1 MKPTL
6 KSATEEALHT
16 VSAVTS
22 KVHKAGSAF
31 RSLLLPASGSRPVSR
46 TPAAAPGS
54 SPGIE
59 SLAGLS
65 AAPEAGTVSCS
76 LLDYGP
82 EGCSTRAGADIVTL
96 LAEPRPPHSRVRWI
110 NVNGLHAWVVNHLR
124 QAFQFHTLAAED
136 VLRTAQRPKLE
147 AYDNC
152 LFLIVRMMMLKD
164 GRLISEQ
171 VSLFLFDDLVLT
183 FQEQAGDVW
192 DPIRQRIEK
201 TGVRIRS
208 QGAAYLLYALLDA
221 VVDHCFPILEQFGEQ
236 LEGLEKEVMDNA
248 TPATQQRI
256 LAAKRDL
263 SMLRRVLWPLR
274 DIANE
279 LHSEKNEDIPA
290 EVKAF
295 MRDVYDHTIQ
305 VMDILET
312 CREMAAGLNDLYMS
326 VVSNRMNEIMKVL
339 TIMASFFIPI
349 TFVAGVYGMNFEFI
363 PELHWKYSYL
373 VFWGICLA
381 IVTGLLAYFW
391 RRGWIGR
398 R

>member
-1 MKPTL
+1 
-6 KSATEEALHT
+6 
-16 VSAVTS
+16 
-22 KVHKAGSAF
+22 
-31 RSLLLPASGSRPVSR
+31 
-46 TPAAAPGS
+46 
-54 SPGIE
+54 
-59 SLAGLS
+59 
-65 AAPEAGTVSCS
+65 VSCS
-76 LLDYGP
+76 CLDYGP
-82 EGCSTRAGADIVTL
+82 EGCSTRAGTDLEVL
-96 LAEPRPPHSRVRWI
+96 LAEPRPAHSRVRWI
-110 NVNGLHAWVVNHLR
+110 NINGLHPWVVNRLR
-124 QAFQFHTLAAED
+124 QVFAFHTLAAED
-136 VLRTAQRPKLE
+136 VLRTPQRPKIE
-147 AYDNC
+147 TYDNC
-152 LFLIVRMMMLKD
+152 LFIVVRMMMLKE
-164 GRLISEQ
+164 GRLVSEQ
-171 VSLFLFDDLVLT
+171 VSLFLFDDVVLT
-183 FQEQAGDVW
+183 FQEEEGDVW

-236 LEGLEKEVMDNA
+236 LEALEKEVMDNA
-248 TPATQQRI
+248 TPECQRRI

-274 DIANE
+274 EIANE
-279 LHSEKNEDIPA
+279 LHSEKNEDIPT

-373 VFWGICLA
+373 VFWSICLT
-381 IVTGLLAYFW
+381 IVIGLLVYFW